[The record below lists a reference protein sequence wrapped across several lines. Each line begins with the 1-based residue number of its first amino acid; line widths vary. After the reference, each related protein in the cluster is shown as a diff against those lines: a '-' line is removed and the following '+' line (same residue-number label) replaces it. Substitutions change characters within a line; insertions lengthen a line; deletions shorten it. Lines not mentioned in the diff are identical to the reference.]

1 MSLVGVMAQRTNR
14 DIEWDAANMRVTNH
28 PGIDFGHIVRQ
39 PARHDWDYGA
49 EVWRV

>member
-28 PGIDFGHIVRQ
+28 PDFEHIVRQ
-39 PARHDWDYGA
+39 PARHGWDFGA
-49 EVWRV
+49 EVWRT